1 MTVITG
7 SSISDDQLF
16 GFDSLLICYFFV
28 ICKFLFA
35 NHDNCVIIIKHERNM
50 LSWSSGQDV
59 ALSRRNQGFDS
70 PREYQKPWNHNVPR
84 LLLFC
89 GIQFI
94 TSCKESSSAAHT
106 VMTVSS
112 PWPISLAPE
121 YSVAIPQRS
130 SLQIVRVYSPRLHPQ
145 VRNMT
150 MTGR

>member
-84 LLLFC
+84 LLTFLRYSVYHFLQGKLLC
-89 GIQFI
+89 RAYSHDRIEPLAYIVGSGIQ
-94 TSCKESSSAAHT
+94 CCHSSAVKSADCSCILST
-106 VMTVSS
+106 PPSS
-112 PWPISLAPE
+112 
-121 YSVAIPQRS
+121 
-130 SLQIVRVYSPRLHPQ
+130 
-145 VRNMT
+145 
-150 MTGR
+150 G